1 MPDLSRLG
9 LAEVPFSRA
18 PDPRFLYLSAQ
29 HRTAL
34 AKISYAIEHR
44 EGLSVLYGDAGVGK
58 TSLARRLRQI
68 YHDDPRYS
76 VAYLPMPAYPSEF
89 QLLKAIC
96 DEYELPPKRSQDAQ
110 MHLLRGHMQEMRE
123 EERDAVL
130 IIDEAHEL
138 VGGQFDL
145 LATLVGFR
153 SAGQALLQV
162 VMIGQHDLRVKLR
175 IKDALRARI
184 VTSSTLEPLDP
195 RDTRDMV
202 RFRVMAAGRADP
214 LFTEDALDQI
224 YAHTH
229 GMPQAVCTLARR
241 ALSLAL
247 EEERDE
253 IDAGLIDRA
262 HQKAPNPSLSSETGS

>member
-9 LAEVPFSRA
+9 LAEAPFSRS

-34 AKISYAIEHR
+34 AKISYAVEHR
-44 EGLSVLYGDAGVGK
+44 EGLSVLYGDPGVGK

-68 YHDDPRYS
+68 YHDNPRYS

-96 DEYELPPKRSQDAQ
+96 EEFELPPKRSHDAQ
-110 MHLLRGHMQEMRE
+110 MHLLRGHLQEMRDGGH
-123 EERDAVL
+123 DAVL

-145 LATLVGFR
+145 LAAIVGFQ

-175 IKDALRARI
+175 IKDELRARI

-195 RDTRDMV
+195 RDTRDMI
-202 RFRVMAAGRADP
+202 RYRLMAAGRADP
-214 LFTEDALDQI
+214 LFTEGALQQL

-229 GMPQAVCTLARR
+229 GLPRDVCVLAHR
-241 ALSLAL
+241 ALLLAL
-247 EEERDE
+247 EHDRDE
-253 IDAGLIDRA
+253 IDADLIDRA
-262 HQKAPNPSLSSETGS
+262 SQA

>member
-34 AKISYAIEHR
+34 AKISYAVEHR
-44 EGLSVLYGDAGVGK
+44 EGLSALYGDAGVGK

-68 YHDDPRYS
+68 YHDNPRYS
-76 VAYLPMPAYPSEF
+76 VAYLPMPTYPSEF

-96 DEYELPPKRSQDAQ
+96 EEFELPPKRSQDAQ
-110 MHLLRGHMQEMRE
+110 IDLLRGHLL
-123 EERDAVL
+123 ERRKDEQDAVL
-130 IIDEAHEL
+130 IVDEAQEL

-145 LATLVGFR
+145 LAAILDLR
-153 SAGQALLQV
+153 SAGQHLLQI

-175 IKDALRARI
+175 IKDELRAQI

-202 RFRVMAAGRADP
+202 RYRVMAAGRADP
-214 LFTEDALDQI
+214 LFTEEALQGL

-229 GMPQAVCTLARR
+229 GLPRDVCSLARR

-247 EEERDE
+247 EEDRDQ
-253 IDAGLIDRA
+253 IDADLVDRA
-262 HQKAPNPSLSSETGS
+262 SRA

>member
-9 LAEVPFSRA
+9 LAEAPFSRS

-34 AKISYAIEHR
+34 AKISYTVEHR
-44 EGLSVLYGDAGVGK
+44 EGLSALYGDVGVGK

-68 YHDDPRYS
+68 YHDHPQYS
-76 VAYLPMPAYPSEF
+76 VAYLPMPTYPSEF
-89 QLLKAIC
+89 QFLKAIC
-96 DEYELPPKRSQDAQ
+96 AEFELPPKRSQDAQ
-110 MHLLRGHMQEMRE
+110 IDLLRSHLQGMHDQGH
-123 EERDAVL
+123 DAVL
-130 IIDEAHEL
+130 IVDEAQEL

-145 LATLVGFR
+145 LAAIVSFQ

-175 IKDALRARI
+175 IKDELRARI
-184 VTSSTLEPLDP
+184 VISSTLEPLDP

-202 RFRVMAAGRADP
+202 RYRVMAAGRADP
-214 LFTEDALDQI
+214 LFTEEALQRI

-229 GMPQAVCTLARR
+229 GLPRDVCALSHR

-247 EEERDE
+247 EHNRDE
-253 IDAGLIDRA
+253 IDADLIERA
-262 HQKAPNPSLSSETGS
+262 SQA

>member
-1 MPDLSRLG
+1 MLDLSRLG
-9 LAEVPFSRA
+9 LAEAPFSRS

-34 AKISYAIEHR
+34 AKISYTVERR
-44 EGLSVLYGDAGVGK
+44 EGLSALYGDEGVGK

-68 YHDDPRYS
+68 YHDDPRYD
-76 VAYLPMPAYPSEF
+76 VAYLPIPVYPSEF

-96 DEYELPPKRSQDAQ
+96 DELELPPKRSQDAQ
-110 MHLLRGHMQEMRE
+110 MDLLRGHLLERRRGDQE
-123 EERDAVL
+123 AVL
-130 IIDEAHEL
+130 IVDEAQEL

-145 LATLVGFR
+145 LAAILDLR
-153 SAGQALLQV
+153 SAGQALLQI

-175 IKDALRARI
+175 IKDDLRMRI
-184 VTSSTLEPLDP
+184 VTSSTLEPLDA

-202 RFRVMAAGRADP
+202 RYRVIAAGRADP
-214 LFTEDALDQI
+214 LFTEEALQRI

-229 GMPQAVCTLARR
+229 GLPRDVCTLAHR

-247 EEERDE
+247 EGDRDE
-253 IDAGLIDRA
+253 IDADLIDRA
-262 HQKAPNPSLSSETGS
+262 SQA